1 VYFNIEL
8 GVVEMTRRANVIF
21 DDDVWAQL
29 EEVPKG
35 ERSKLINQAVSETLL
50 RRQRE
55 AAWAR
60 IRERAAG
67 KERLPG
73 TAEDW
78 VREDRDHHQ

>member
-1 VYFNIEL
+1 MAHRV
-8 GVVEMTRRANVIF
+8 NVIF
-21 DDDVWAQL
+21 DDAVWQQL

-50 RRQRE
+50 RLQRE

-67 KERLPG
+67 KEKLPG
-73 TAEDW
+73 TTEEW
-78 VREDRDHHQ
+78 VRNDRESH